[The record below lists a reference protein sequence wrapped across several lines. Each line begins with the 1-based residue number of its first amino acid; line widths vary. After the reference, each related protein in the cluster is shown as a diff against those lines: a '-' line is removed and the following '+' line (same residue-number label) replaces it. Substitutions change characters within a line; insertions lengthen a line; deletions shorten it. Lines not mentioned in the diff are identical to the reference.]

1 MDLMIR
7 QLRER
12 PALLREAL
20 GESLR
25 EARVAENLTLR
36 EVSAKAQVSLGYL
49 SELER
54 GRKEASSELLNS
66 VCEALDVPLPALL
79 RRTADRLD
87 ETQLGARRVR
97 AVSQLR
103 LPDEV
108 AA

>member
-1 MDLMIR
+1 M
-7 QLRER
+7 
-12 PALLREAL
+12 REAL

-66 VCEALDVPLPALL
+66 ICEALDVPLPSLL

-87 ETQLGARRVR
+87 EAQLDARRVR
-97 AVSQLR
+97 VMTPLR
-103 LPDEV
+103 LPAE
-108 AA
+108 AAAA